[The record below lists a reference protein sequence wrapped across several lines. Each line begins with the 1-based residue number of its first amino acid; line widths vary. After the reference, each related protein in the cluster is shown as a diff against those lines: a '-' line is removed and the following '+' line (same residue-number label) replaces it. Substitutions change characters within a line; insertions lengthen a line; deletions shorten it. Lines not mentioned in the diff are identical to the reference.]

1 MHKVCRTDICGT
13 ADIIMEQFEHTDK
26 TRNMWYPNEMDIL
39 SAEDAPTYGGMKDP
53 LGVVESY
60 VMRIRCTSRPFST
73 SSLACANLDTRS
85 RCSPRD

>member
-1 MHKVCRTDICGT
+1 MNIGENATRLQTRCVQMPKVQHRLCVGRGGGVHKVCRTDICGT

-53 LGVVESY
+53 LGVVES
-60 VMRIRCTSRPFST
+60 
-73 SSLACANLDTRS
+73 
-85 RCSPRD
+85 